1 MNKKTNK
8 NNIVLITGA
17 SGHIGS
23 AIAEDFAKNNSD
35 LILVDLCEKDL
46 SKLKM
51 KLAKKYNINIYIFD
65 CDMSIQNQLDDLVKK
80 ISKEFKI
87 IDTIIN
93 SIGMVGTD
101 KMTGWNTS
109 ETKKE
114 IHGKNA

>member
-1 MNKKTNK
+1 
-8 NNIVLITGA
+8 
-17 SGHIGS
+17 
-23 AIAEDFAKNNSD
+23 
-35 LILVDLCEKDL
+35 
-46 SKLKM
+46 M

-101 KMTGWNTS
+101 K
-109 ETKKE
+109 
-114 IHGKNA
+114 